1 MGAMAY
7 HRPIPPDQLG
17 DSAGKGAQKGAV
29 HALVQA
35 ESLMQIAFLLPSATL
50 IGWGAGWWLGNRFHA
65 PWVAI
70 AGLVFGMIAG
80 MVSVIR
86 MALGAGKA
94 PPTSKKEADS
104 Q

>member
-1 MGAMAY
+1 MEAMAY
-7 HRPIPPDQLG
+7 HRPIPPEQLG

-35 ESLMQIAFLLPSATL
+35 ESLMQIAFVLPCATL
-50 IGWGAGWWLGNRFHA
+50 IGWGLGWWIDSHLHTG
-65 PWVAI
+65 WITIV
-70 AGLVFGMIAG
+70 GLVVGMVAG

-94 PPTSKKEADS
+94 PPTSEQGSDEK
-104 Q
+104 